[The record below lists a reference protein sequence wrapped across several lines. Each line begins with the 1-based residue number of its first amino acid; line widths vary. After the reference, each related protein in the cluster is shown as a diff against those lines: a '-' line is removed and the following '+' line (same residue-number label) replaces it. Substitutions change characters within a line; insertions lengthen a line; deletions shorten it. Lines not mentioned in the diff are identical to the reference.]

1 MVPSKTCSCVGEGL
15 FAETDLKINLIY
27 NGPLGYHLG
36 FVCPSFCLR
45 LCRKTQPLQNM
56 RGVWLL
62 SLHLKMSPQVHS
74 NLCKGFPQAFSCT
87 NHPWLST
94 QCIALHQFNMD
105 TNIPPDVCLLVLP
118 ISRHLNV
125 RAKVGWFCH
134 PRRSIDIWV
143 PEPCS
148 IIWSPTCY
156 SFLGLIILDLLGEPE
171 HLFVWAEVTLGSN
184 AASLH
189 GLWGTCAMNVSL
201 HKDYFVLSLSPPKGL
216 VTLILH

>member
-74 NLCKGFPQAFSCT
+74 NLCKGVPQAFSCT

-105 TNIPPDVCLLVLP
+105 TNIPPGVCLLVLP

-134 PRRSIDIWV
+134 PRRSNRH
-143 PEPCS
+143 
-148 IIWSPTCY
+148 
-156 SFLGLIILDLLGEPE
+156 LGPRALFHYLESYLL
-171 HLFVWAEVTLGSN
+171 FFFGSYHFRL
-184 AASLH
+184 A
-189 GLWGTCAMNVSL
+189 WGTWTSL
-201 HKDYFVLSLSPPKGL
+201 CLSRSNPWL
-216 VTLILH
+216 